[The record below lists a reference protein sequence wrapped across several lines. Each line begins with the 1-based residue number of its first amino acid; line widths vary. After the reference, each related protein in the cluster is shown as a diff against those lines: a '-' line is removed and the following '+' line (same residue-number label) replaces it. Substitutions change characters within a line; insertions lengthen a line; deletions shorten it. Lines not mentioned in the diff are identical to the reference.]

1 MRYFGIFDGYFWQ
14 GFDAS
19 LPNASQWQGGCVG
32 PEPMEEKNVLTTTAI
47 ASRYHHHGADGSASE
62 SCRTAT
68 LSLLRGG
75 VAVAWLCP
83 R

>member
-1 MRYFGIFDGYFWQ
+1 MREWQ
-14 GFDAS
+14 ALCRPHGVPVYPGFDAS

-47 ASRYHHHGADGSASE
+47 ASRYHHHGADGSAPQ
-62 SCRTAT
+62 SCRTTT
-68 LSLLRGG
+68 LS
-75 VAVAWLCP
+75 AATKCP